1 MLTRSQQRTYD
12 FIVAFIQDK
21 GYSPTTTE
29 IASGTGLASRGVVY
43 RYLKALVAAN
53 KITLIP
59 NRHRNIQL
67 ESTSLPMISM
77 PALDIPLK
85 GLIAAGHPIEAIEQQ
100 DTLSLSQAFSQENV
114 FALKVRGDSMIDEGI
129 MHGDMVIC
137 RMSSV
142 AENGD
147 IVVALIDQQEATL
160 KRWHSLGDGNIK
172 LFPANQALLPMT
184 YAAERI
190 TVQGIF
196 IGLVRLPSF

>member
-67 ESTSLPMISM
+67 ETSLLPAVPMPSVE
-77 PALDIPLK
+77 IPLK

-100 DTLSLSQAFSQENV
+100 DTLSLSRAFSQENV

-137 RMSSV
+137 RMTSV

-160 KRWHSLGDGNIK
+160 KRWQSLGDGNIK
-172 LFPANQALLPMT
+172 LSPANQDLSPMT
-184 YAAERI
+184 YSSERV

-196 IGLVRLPSF
+196 IGLVRLP

>member
-59 NRHRNIQL
+59 NRQRNIQL
-67 ESTSLPMISM
+67 ESSLLPAMPMPSVE
-77 PALDIPLK
+77 IPLK

-100 DTLSLSQAFSQENV
+100 DTLSLSRAFSQENV
-114 FALKVRGDSMIDEGI
+114 FALKVQGDSMIDEGI

-137 RMSSV
+137 RMTSV

-160 KRWHSLGDGNIK
+160 KRWQSLGDGNIK
-172 LFPANQALLPMT
+172 LFPANQDLSPMT
-184 YAAERI
+184 YSSERV

-196 IGLVRLPSF
+196 IGLVRLP

>member
-67 ESTSLPMISM
+67 ESSLLPAMPMPSVE
-77 PALDIPLK
+77 IPLK

-100 DTLSLSQAFSQENV
+100 DTLSLSRAFSQENV
-114 FALKVRGDSMIDEGI
+114 FALKVQGDSMIDEGI

-137 RMSSV
+137 RMTSV

-160 KRWHSLGDGNIK
+160 KRWQSLGDGNIK
-172 LFPANQALLPMT
+172 LSPANQDLSPMT
-184 YAAERI
+184 YSSERV

-196 IGLVRLPSF
+196 IGLVRLP

>member
-67 ESTSLPMISM
+67 ESSLLPAMPMPSVE
-77 PALDIPLK
+77 IPLK

-100 DTLSLSQAFSQENV
+100 DTLSLSRAFSQENV
-114 FALKVRGDSMIDEGI
+114 FALKVQGDSMIDEGI

-137 RMSSV
+137 RLTSV

-160 KRWHSLGDGNIK
+160 KRWQSLGDGNIK
-172 LFPANQALLPMT
+172 LFPANQDLSPMT
-184 YAAERI
+184 YSSERV

-196 IGLVRLPSF
+196 IGLVRLP

>member
-12 FIVAFIQDK
+12 FIVTFIHDK

-67 ESTSLPMISM
+67 ESSLLPAMPMPSVE
-77 PALDIPLK
+77 IPLK

-100 DTLSLSQAFSQENV
+100 DTLSLSQVFSQENV

-137 RMSSV
+137 RMTSV

-160 KRWHSLGDGNIK
+160 KRWQSLDDGNIK
-172 LFPANQALLPMT
+172 LFPANQTLSPMT

-190 TVQGIF
+190 TVQGVF
-196 IGLVRLPSF
+196 IGLVRLP

>member
-12 FIVAFIQDK
+12 FIVAFIKDK

-43 RYLKALVAAN
+43 RYLKALVVAN

-67 ESTSLPMISM
+67 ESPLLPTMSM
-77 PALDIPLK
+77 PADEIPLK
-85 GLIAAGHPIEAIEQQ
+85 GFIAAGHPIEAIEQQ
-100 DTLSLSQAFSQENV
+100 DAFSLSQVFSQENV

-137 RMSSV
+137 RMTSV

-160 KRWHSLGDGNIK
+160 KRWQLLSDGNIK
-172 LFPANQALLPMT
+172 LYPANQALSPMT
-184 YAAERI
+184 FPSERV
-190 TVQGIF
+190 TVQGVF
-196 IGLVRLPSF
+196 IGLVRLP

>member
-67 ESTSLPMISM
+67 ESSLLPAMPMPSVE
-77 PALDIPLK
+77 IPLK

-100 DTLSLSQAFSQENV
+100 DTLSLSRAFSQENV
-114 FALKVRGDSMIDEGI
+114 FALKVQGDSMIDEGI

-137 RMSSV
+137 RMTSV

-160 KRWHSLGDGNIK
+160 KRWQSLGDGNIK
-172 LFPANQALLPMT
+172 LFPANQDLSPMT
-184 YAAERI
+184 YSSERV

-196 IGLVRLPSF
+196 IGLVRLP